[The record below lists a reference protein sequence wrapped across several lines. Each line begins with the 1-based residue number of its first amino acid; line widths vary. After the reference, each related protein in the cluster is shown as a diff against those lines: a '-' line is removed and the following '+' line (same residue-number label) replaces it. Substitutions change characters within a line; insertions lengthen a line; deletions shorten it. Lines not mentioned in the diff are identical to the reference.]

1 MADEDAS
8 IVYGD
13 DHAAAAVKIQA
24 IQRGRQT
31 RGGGTSSTPVAGGG
45 AAATPAGFV
54 PDEYGED
61 HARAAV
67 KIQAR
72 QRGKSTRARARAPP
86 PQGDMGLSI
95 TGVHAGSSAAAFTQE
110 GEYGEDHAAAVVRL
124 QAMQRGRQVRGRPR
138 GPANVVYAPDTPEY
152 GEEQARAAVKIQAI
166 QRGRRTRAQRGS
178 AGAAQAP
185 DEPQYE
191 YGDDHARAAVRIQ
204 AQARGRATR
213 RGGAA
218 ARRPQEQPAGAA
230 PPAGA
235 DAELDAA
242 ARKIQA
248 LQRGRQASAPRCRLL
263 ISGGRERRRPFLA
276 SPDAP

>member
-1 MADEDAS
+1 
-8 IVYGD
+8 
-13 DHAAAAVKIQA
+13 
-24 IQRGRQT
+24 
-31 RGGGTSSTPVAGGG
+31 
-45 AAATPAGFV
+45 
-54 PDEYGED
+54 
-61 HARAAV
+61 V

-213 RGGAA
+213 RARAGGARGARGAAPAEEFDYGEDHARAAVRIQAQARGRATRRGGAA